1 MNKENS
7 IVDIEYKEKYT
18 KVYDSYLLDNNFKIG
33 LVAGEIYRK
42 RQLKK
47 LPLKRDTYS
56 YMYEIKAHNRLYNLG
71 LFRSH
76 TKDTDLEENIKKW
89 KEILFRIIGR

>member
-1 MNKENS
+1 MKINYTENC
-7 IVDIEYKEKYT
+7 T
-18 KVYDSYLLDNNFKIG
+18 KVYDSYLLKNNNDIKK
-33 LVAGEIYRK
+33 VAWEIYII
-42 RQLKK
+42 RQFKNL
-47 LPLKRDTYS
+47 LQVRTEES
-56 YMYEIKAHNRLYNLG
+56 YFYEIKAHNRLYNLG

>member
-1 MNKENS
+1 MN
-7 IVDIEYKEKYT
+7 IEYTEKCT
-18 KVYDSYLLDNNFKIG
+18 KIYDSYLAPNISD
-33 LVAGEIYRK
+33 LVWEIMRERYKRK
-42 RQLKK
+42 L
-47 LPLKRDTYS
+47 LITRDYFS
-56 YMYEIKAHNRLYNLG
+56 YYNEIKAHNRLYNLG